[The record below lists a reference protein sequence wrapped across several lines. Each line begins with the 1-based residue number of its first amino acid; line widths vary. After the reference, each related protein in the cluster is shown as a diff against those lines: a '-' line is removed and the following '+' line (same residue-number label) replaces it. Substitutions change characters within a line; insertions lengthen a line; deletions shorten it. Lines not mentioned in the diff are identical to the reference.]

1 VHLPSERARLRSKAP
16 GWAGEHGRAVVEQRL
31 TPGRAKTLAG
41 GTRAVGSPEPRVAPY
56 RILAAVSFAARA
68 MSAATGPGWET

>member
-1 VHLPSERARLRSKAP
+1 MHPPSGRARARSEAP
-16 GWAGEHGRAVVEQRL
+16 GWAGEHGRAVVDLREPPARGF
-31 TPGRAKTLAG
+31 PARWGPSAG
-41 GTRAVGSPEPRVAPY
+41 PEAATY